1 MKIKTQCTKVWVKLK
16 QNLGEKKCVG
26 SKAYITKTFS
36 LKNTSQI
43 NNTIFLHKRIK

>member
-1 MKIKTQCTKVWVKLK
+1 M
-16 QNLGEKKCVG
+16 GEAKAESRGKKSVG

-43 NNTIFLHKRIK
+43 NNTFFLHKRLI